1 MRRLFVALLLFAS
14 ASLHALAPLTS
25 LGGRVTTSGGAPLA
39 GVSVYL
45 GDRET
50 KSDGNGAY
58 WIPALEPGTYDVT
71 FALAKHQTITK
82 RAELHIGEQGRVDA
96 ELLPSEDEEA
106 IASSASQ
113 RVVLEEPRSVFS
125 IDGETLNA
133 LPAER
138 IVTTLRVDELRDETD
153 VPLDAIRELAIP
165 ISTPQ
170 FDEPSVIATRT
181 GGASVRAT
189 FAEDDRETFE
199 AAAGGVA
206 IEDRLWLYGFA
217 LQQDHAT
224 TAHARAT
231 LRVSPRDTFSVFAHD
246 TAGATWLRSGETLT
260 TFATASRH
268 GAAAQVFLFA
278 NGHELIAGGER
289 ERVFVRD
296 RYAFANGSI
305 EAALRVI
312 DGEFAPR
319 IGANYGRFAA
329 WYDDAREELGGAFA
343 QHLNGGYVRAT
354 VLHHDDDTEL
364 IADGAGRWLLFTF
377 GGLARFTDDDLRGAA
392 WVLIEPPL
400 LEHDTTIAVM
410 TRYDEAFALDLAVT
424 YAYARSRIV
433 PFVKVEAID
442 LTRDERSW
450 RIGFGARM

>member
-1 MRRLFVALLLFAS
+1 MRRFLLALLFFAS

-25 LGGRVTTSGGAPLA
+25 LGGRVTSGGAPLA

-50 KSDGNGAY
+50 KTDRNGTY

-82 RAELHIGEQGRVDA
+82 RAELHTGEQGRVDA

-113 RVVLEEPRSVFS
+113 RVVLEEPRSIFS

-133 LPAER
+133 LPVDR
-138 IVTTLRVDELRDETD
+138 VVTTLRVDELRDATD
-153 VPLDAIRELAIP
+153 VPVDAIHELAIP

-170 FDEPSVIATRT
+170 FDEPSVIATRNS
-181 GGASVRAT
+181 GASIRAT

-217 LQQDHAT
+217 LKQDHAT

-231 LRVSPRDTFSVFAHD
+231 LRVTPRDSLSVFAHD
-246 TAGATWLRSGETLT
+246 TVGATWLRSGETLT

-268 GAAAQVFLFA
+268 GARAQVFLFA

-296 RYAFANGSI
+296 RYAFANGSV
-305 EAALRVI
+305 EAVLRVV

-329 WYDDAREELGGAFA
+329 WYDDLREEFGGAVA

-354 VLHHDDDTEL
+354 VLHHDDETEL

-377 GGLARFTDDDLRGAA
+377 GGLARFADDDLRGAA

-424 YAYARSRIV
+424 YAFARLRIV
-433 PFVKVEAID
+433 PFVKVEGID
-442 LTRDERSW
+442 VTRDERSW
-450 RIGFGARM
+450 RIGFGARL